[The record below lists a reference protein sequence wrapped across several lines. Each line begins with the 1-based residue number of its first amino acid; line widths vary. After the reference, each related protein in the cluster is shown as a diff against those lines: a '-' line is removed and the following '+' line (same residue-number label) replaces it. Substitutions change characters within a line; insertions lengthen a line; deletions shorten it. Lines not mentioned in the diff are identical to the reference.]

1 MYEAGVQRIFT
12 KEGPFLLEESTM
24 SHPDTVVLTG
34 DHGLGTVRTMPQFR
48 SHIAQGSLTDA
59 QRRLVLD
66 QARILIE
73 EIYVH
78 LPLKR
83 AMHAV
88 DPLQAIRLLRHRL
101 AELTET
107 EFHVQLQRIFLGL
120 RDLHTNYILPSR
132 FAGFA
137 FLGIFL
143 ERCVDNG
150 RTTYIVTK
158 TFDHVTGDPQLDA
171 GVEVTH
177 WNGTPIQLA
186 VENNAAREAGSN
198 RAAQVSQGLQ
208 NMTLRAINMSLPP
221 DEDWVDITYKVNGAS
236 HETRVPWRVFETG
249 AEVTTPGTLPSLP
262 SGMDVDPH
270 HLVGMDL
277 RTELTRRVKR
287 LLFAPTSLTPGGT
300 AKAATAGA
308 RKPRLAAPVAAGP
321 VPTNRPDELKARI
334 VDTPSGTFGHLRI
347 FTFHMQDQ
355 DIDGFLNEVI
365 RLLSELPPAGLVL
378 DVRGNGGGYVIAAEF
393 LLQFLCPR
401 RITPEPFQFVS
412 SPGTTALASTV
423 ADYADWKASLEE
435 AVTTASAY
443 STAFPLY
450 SADVVN
456 SVGQI
461 YQGPVVLVTDA
472 QCYSAC
478 DIFAAG
484 FQDHE
489 IGPVLG
495 VDANTG
501 AGGANVVTH
510 EELRTEW
517 TGGPLKQLPK
527 GAQMRVSLRRCLRVG
542 TRSGEPVEDLGVVP
556 DALHAL
562 TRRDLLEE
570 NTDLM
575 AAAGALLA
583 QRTPRLLRFTS
594 TAAGTAKRKL
604 TVTTGS
610 VAGIDIYVNRRPV
623 ATTST
628 TDGNT
633 QITVLAAAG
642 NVIRI
647 EGFDAAG
654 VLVAAS
660 QQEV

>member
-1 MYEAGVQRIFT
+1 MYEAGVPRIFT
-12 KEGPFLLEESTM
+12 REGPFLLEESTM

-88 DPLQAIRLLRHRL
+88 DPLQALRLLRHRL

-150 RTTYIVTK
+150 RSTYIVTK
-158 TFDHVTGDPQLDA
+158 TFDHITGDPQLKA

-198 RAAQVSQGLQ
+198 KAAQVSQGLQ
-208 NMTLRAINMSLPP
+208 SMTLRAINMSLPP

-262 SGMDVDPH
+262 SGIDVDPH

-277 RTELTRRVKR
+277 RTEMTRRVKR
-287 LLFAPTSLTPGGT
+287 LLFAPISLTPGPT
-300 AKAATAGA
+300 AKAAAAGS
-308 RKPRLAAPVAAGP
+308 RGPRLAAPLAAGP

-355 DIDGFLNEVI
+355 DINAFINEVV
-365 RLLSELPPAGLVL
+365 RLLSVMPPKGLVL

-412 SPGTTALASTV
+412 SPGTTALARTV

-435 AVTTASAY
+435 AVTTGSAY

-461 YQGPVVLVTDA
+461 YQGPVVLMTDA

-484 FQDHE
+484 FQDHG

-495 VDANTG
+495 VEANTG

-510 EELRTEW
+510 EDLRTEW

-542 TRSGEPVEDLGVVP
+542 SRSGQPVEDLGVVP

-575 AAAGALLA
+575 AVAGALLA

-594 TAAGTAKRKL
+594 TATGTAKRKL

-610 VAGIDIYVNRRPV
+610 LAGIDVYVNGRPV

-633 QITVLAAAG
+633 QITVPAAVG

-647 EGFDAAG
+647 AGFDAAG

>member
-1 MYEAGVQRIFT
+1 
-12 KEGPFLLEESTM
+12 M
-24 SHPDTVVLTG
+24 SRPDTVALTA

-48 SHIAQGSLTDA
+48 THIEQGPLSDA

-66 QARILIE
+66 QAEILIE

-88 DPLQAIRLLRHRL
+88 DPLQALRLLRHRL
-101 AELTET
+101 AELSET

-120 RDLHTNYILPSR
+120 HDLHTNYILPSR

-137 FLGIFL
+137 FLGVFL

-150 RTTYIVTK
+150 RTAYVVTK
-158 TFDHVTGDPQLDA
+158 TFDHITGDPQLKA

-177 WNGTPIQLA
+177 WNGTPIHLA
-186 VENNAAREAGSN
+186 VVANAAREAGSN
-198 RAAQVSQGLQ
+198 KAAQLTQGLQ

-221 DEDWVDITYKVNGAS
+221 DEDWVDITYKVGGAT
-236 HETRVPWRVFETG
+236 HETRVPWRVFESG
-249 AEVTTPGTLPSLP
+249 AEVTAPGTLPSLP
-262 SGMDVDPH
+262 SGVRAAAH

-277 RTELTRRVKR
+277 RTELTRRAKR
-287 LLFAPTSLTPGGT
+287 RLFAPASMKQGKLPKAAKGAKG
-300 AKAATAGA
+300 AKAARDNARRAGVD
-308 RKPRLAAPVAAGP
+308 APLAAGP
-321 VPTNRPDELKARI
+321 VPTNRPDEIKARI

-355 DIDGFLNEVI
+355 DIEGFVNEVA
-365 RLLSELPPAGLVL
+365 RVLSVLPAEGLVL

-393 LLQFLCPR
+393 LLQLLSPR
-401 RITPEPFQFVS
+401 RVVPEPFQFVS
-412 SPGTTALASTV
+412 SPSTTGLARAV
-423 ADYADWKASLEE
+423 ADYDGWKASLEE

-450 SADVVN
+450 PADVVN
-456 SVGQI
+456 SVGQV

-495 VDANTG
+495 VEANTG

-510 EELRTEW
+510 EDLRTEW

-527 GAQMRVSLRRCLRVG
+527 GVQMRVALRRCLRVG
-542 TRSGEPVEDLGVVP
+542 TRSGQPVEDLGVVP
-556 DALHAL
+556 DSLHPL
-562 TRRDLLEE
+562 TKRDLLEE
-570 NTDLM
+570 NVDLM

-583 QRTPRLLRFTS
+583 AQTPRLLRFVS
-594 TAAGTAKRKL
+594 AAAGAGKRKL
-604 TVTTGS
+604 TVTTGA
-610 VAGIDIYVNRRPV
+610 VASIDVWVNGRPV
-623 ATTST
+623 ATSAT
-628 TDGNT
+628 
-633 QITVLAAAG
+633 AAG
-642 NVIRI
+642 TTQVTVPAADGAVIRV
-647 EGFDAAG
+647 EGYDAAG

-660 QQEV
+660 QQTA

>member
-1 MYEAGVQRIFT
+1 
-12 KEGPFLLEESTM
+12 M

-48 SHIAQGSLTDA
+48 AHIAQGSLTDA

-66 QARILIE
+66 QAKILIE

-88 DPLQAIRLLRHRL
+88 DPLQALRLLRHRL

-143 ERCVDNG
+143 ERCVENG
-150 RTTYIVTK
+150 RTAYVVTK
-158 TFDHVTGDPQLDA
+158 TFDHISGDPQLKA

-177 WNGTPIQLA
+177 WNGTPIQIA
-186 VENNAAREAGSN
+186 VAANAAREAGSN
-198 RAAQVSQGLQ
+198 KAAQLSQGLQ

-221 DEDWVDITYKVNGAS
+221 DEDWVDITYKVNGAT
-236 HETRVPWRVFETG
+236 HETRVPWRVFESG

-262 SGMDVDPH
+262 TGVEVGPH

-287 LLFAPTSLTPGGT
+287 RLFAPAPLKSGPPT
-300 AKAATAGA
+300 KAVKAGA
-308 RKPRLAAPVAAGP
+308 RTPRVAAPLAAGP

-334 VDTPSGTFGHLRI
+334 VDTPNGTFGHLRI

-355 DIDGFLNEVI
+355 DINGFVSEVA
-365 RLLSELPPAGLVL
+365 RLLSVLPPEGLAL

-393 LLQFLCPR
+393 LLQFLSPR
-401 RITPEPFQFVS
+401 PITPEPFQFVS
-412 SPGTTALASTV
+412 TPGTTGLAKTV
-423 ADYADWKASLEE
+423 ADYKDWKASLEE
-435 AVTTASAY
+435 AVTTGAAY

-450 SADVVN
+450 PADVVN
-456 SVGQI
+456 SVGQL

-495 VDANTG
+495 VEANTG

-510 EELRTEW
+510 EDLRAEW
-517 TGGPLKQLPK
+517 TDGALKQLPK

-542 TRSGEPVEDLGVVP
+542 SRFGQPVEDLGVVP

-570 NTDLM
+570 NADLI

-594 TAAGTAKRKL
+594 AAAGTGKRKL

-610 VAGIDIYVNRRPV
+610 VASIDVYVNSRPV
-623 ATTST
+623 ATTAT
-628 TDGNT
+628 ADGST
-633 QITVLAAAG
+633 QITVPAATG

-647 EGFDAAG
+647 EGYDAAG
-654 VLVAAS
+654 VLIAAS
-660 QQEV
+660 QQDA

>member
-1 MYEAGVQRIFT
+1 
-12 KEGPFLLEESTM
+12 M
-24 SHPDTVVLTG
+24 SHPDTVALTA

-48 SHIAQGSLTDA
+48 THIEQGPLSDA

-66 QARILIE
+66 QAEILIE

-88 DPLQAIRLLRHRL
+88 DPLQALRLLRHRL
-101 AELTET
+101 AELSET

-120 RDLHTNYILPSR
+120 HDLHTNYILPSR

-137 FLGIFL
+137 FLGVYL

-150 RTTYIVTK
+150 RTAYVVTK
-158 TFDHVTGDPQLDA
+158 TFDHITGDPQLKA

-177 WNGTPIQLA
+177 WNGTPIHLA
-186 VENNAAREAGSN
+186 VVANAAREAGSN
-198 RAAQVSQGLQ
+198 KAAQLTQGLQ

-221 DEDWVDITYKVNGAS
+221 DEDWVDITYKVGGAT
-236 HETRVPWRVFETG
+236 HETRVPWRVFESG
-249 AEVTTPGTLPSLP
+249 AEVTAPGTLPSLP
-262 SGMDVDPH
+262 SGVRAAAH

-277 RTELTRRVKR
+277 RTELTRRAKR
-287 LLFAPTSLTPGGT
+287 RLFAPASMKQVKLPKAARGATG
-300 AKAATAGA
+300 AKAARDAARRAGVD
-308 RKPRLAAPVAAGP
+308 APLAAGP

-355 DIDGFLNEVI
+355 DIEGFVNEVA
-365 RLLSELPPAGLVL
+365 RVLSVLPPEGLVL

-393 LLQFLCPR
+393 LLQLLSPR
-401 RITPEPFQFVS
+401 RVVPEPFQFVS
-412 SPGTTALASTV
+412 SPSTTGLARAV
-423 ADYADWKASLEE
+423 ADYEGWRASLEE

-443 STAFPLY
+443 STAFSLY
-450 SADVVN
+450 PADVVN
-456 SVGQI
+456 SVGQV

-495 VDANTG
+495 VETNTG

-510 EELRTEW
+510 EDLRTEW

-527 GAQMRVSLRRCLRVG
+527 GVQMRVALRRCLRVG
-542 TRSGEPVEDLGVVP
+542 TRSGQPVEDLGVVP
-556 DALHAL
+556 DSLHPL
-562 TRRDLLEE
+562 TKRDLLEE
-570 NTDLM
+570 NVDLM

-583 QRTPRLLRFTS
+583 ARTPRLLRFVS
-594 TAAGTAKRKL
+594 AAAGAGKRKL
-604 TVTTGS
+604 TVTSGAVTS
-610 VAGIDIYVNRRPV
+610 IDVWVNGRPV
-623 ATTST
+623 ATSAT
-628 TDGNT
+628 
-633 QITVLAAAG
+633 AAG
-642 NVIRI
+642 TTQVTVPAADGAVIRV
-647 EGFDAAG
+647 EGYDAAG

-660 QQEV
+660 QQTA

>member
-1 MYEAGVQRIFT
+1 
-12 KEGPFLLEESTM
+12 M
-24 SHPDTVVLTG
+24 SHPDTIVLTG

-48 SHIAQGSLTDA
+48 THIAQGPLTEA

-66 QARILIE
+66 QAEILIE
-73 EIYVH
+73 ELYVH

-88 DPLQAIRLLRHRL
+88 DPLQALRLLRHRL

-143 ERCVDNG
+143 ERCVVPGG
-150 RTTYIVTK
+150 RMAYVVTK
-158 TFDHVTGDPQLDA
+158 TFDHVTGDPQLKA

-186 VENNAAREAGSN
+186 VEANAAREAGSN
-198 RAAQVSQGLQ
+198 KAAQLAQGLQ

-221 DEDWVDITYKVNGAS
+221 EEDWVDITYKVDGTT
-236 HETRVPWRVFETG
+236 HETRVPWRVFESG
-249 AEVTTPGTLPSLP
+249 AEVTEPGTLPSLP
-262 SGMDVDPH
+262 SGVEVAAH

-287 LLFAPTSLTPGGT
+287 RLFAPATLQNVPRPQRAKG
-300 AKAATAGA
+300 AKAAKAGV
-308 RKPRLAAPVAAGP
+308 RKPQVAAALAAGP

-355 DIDGFLNEVI
+355 NIDGFVSEVA
-365 RLLSELPPAGLVL
+365 RLLSVLPPAGLVL

-393 LLQFLCPR
+393 LLQFLSPR

-412 SPGTTALASTV
+412 TPSTTGLTKGV
-423 ADYADWKASLEE
+423 ADYGDWKASLEE
-435 AVTTASAY
+435 AVTTGSAY

-450 SADVVN
+450 PADVVN

-501 AGGANVVTH
+501 AGGANVVNH
-510 EELRTEW
+510 EDLRTEW
-517 TGGPLKQLPK
+517 SDGPLKQLPK
-527 GAQMRVSLRRCLRVG
+527 GVQMRVALRRCLRVG
-542 TRSGEPVEDLGVVP
+542 SRFGQPVEDLGVVP
-556 DALHAL
+556 DAPHAL
-562 TRRDLLEE
+562 TRSDLLEE
-570 NTDLM
+570 NADLI
-575 AAAGALLA
+575 AAAGVLLA

-594 TAAGTAKRKL
+594 APAGTGKRKL

-610 VAGIDIYVNRRPV
+610 VASIDVYVNGRPV
-623 ATTST
+623 ATTAT
-628 TDGNT
+628 ANGNT
-633 QITVLAAAG
+633 QITVPAAAG

-647 EGFDAAG
+647 EGYDAAG
-654 VLVAAS
+654 MLVASS
-660 QQEV
+660 QQDV